1 MVERKGD
8 TEDEADIGFV
18 EVEVRSG
25 NESKP
30 PFVGLVFEELT
41 KGERFREEV
50 SISTIGASM

>member
-1 MVERKGD
+1 VERKGD